1 MDKFKAK
8 NFIIIVLLLMDAI
21 LLALI
26 GADMARS
33 ASSQRAALEGAVDV
47 LEENGI
53 SVAGEMEL
61 PEGPVYVYSTA
72 RDEQLER
79 QHVDA
84 LLGESEYTD
93 LGGSIITYY
102 ALDGSGEA
110 TFRGVGGI
118 QVRLGGRSAGDV
130 PDAEAEA
137 RQMAADL
144 GIEVLSG
151 SGTAQVNMSGDGGS
165 VVLFCAHEGVLIA
178 NCRLVFTFGGD
189 SVVIEGT
196 RPLDTVSPSGEA
208 ELLDAPTSL
217 MRFLELLRERGQVC
231 SEIRSFTLAYFFT
244 ATAAGDGTL
253 EPVWRI
259 VTDTG
264 DFYLNAITGAS
275 VDNVG

>member
-33 ASSQRAALEGAVDV
+33 ASSRRAALEGAVDV

-72 RDEQLER
+72 RDERLER

-130 PDAEAEA
+130 ADAEAEA

-151 SGTAQVNMSGDGGS
+151 SGTAQVN
-165 VVLFCAHEGVLIA
+165 
-178 NCRLVFTFGGD
+178 CRLNGNPTLPLQKH
-189 SVVIEGT
+189 SV
-196 RPLDTVSPSGEA
+196 RSRCPFF
-208 ELLDAPTSL
+208 DAPRL
-217 MRFLELLRERGQVC
+217 
-231 SEIRSFTLAYFFT
+231 
-244 ATAAGDGTL
+244 
-253 EPVWRI
+253 
-259 VTDTG
+259 
-264 DFYLNAITGAS
+264 
-275 VDNVG
+275 